1 MSRWVPHYTEREN
14 PLPDCCDDRDRVD
27 RISMRACSVFHVVLA
42 VSAATQVFA
51 APTYIQAEQQ
61 GNRWRIGNDFV
72 ERTVSFSEENG
83 LRTES
88 LVRKSSGTD
97 FTAYGRQRNEFGSE
111 FSFSANG
118 DPLDGHKSFRFGS
131 AESIALNGGRVL
143 RIVLHDRKGM
153 LDVTVN
159 YAVFDRYSAIR
170 KWIAITNKSSSA
182 ITLTHLCFEALSIG
196 AGSPGEL
203 QLSAGYGA
211 TPQALFFTGRA
222 SDAGMFL
229 RNSRTGEGV
238 SIINEAPGYLK
249 RTEVG
254 QGWREGLKVMYDT
267 DLFPFERS
275 VQPGETF
282 ESAKSSL
289 VFFQD
294 NHGFEDPRWAAPSY
308 MSNIVMRRKGAYKPV
323 WLYNTWEPFVRGIN
337 EKTVRELV
345 PIAARM
351 GMNVFTIDDG
361 WQQEYGA
368 NEDNRTN
375 FPDGVDGVAKIL
387 SDKGLGLGL
396 WVPLAAVS
404 IKTAEY
410 QQHPEWACR
419 DRAGHP
425 KFTQTASGTQA
436 VMCLGSGYR
445 DAALKRLND
454 LVERYYPRY
463 LKIDLTTV
471 FNTYGE
477 EPGCNAPGHLH
488 KSWAESLDRIYE
500 SLQYIGE
507 HFHRAHPE
515 VLVDYTFELWG
526 EKHLIDAALLGCA
539 DLDWL
544 SNVSDADAGD
554 AGPVQARTLLYQR
567 APSIPVETML
577 IGNLRA
583 ATGSSEE
590 RLGVAM
596 GSGPVLLGDLRK
608 LSEAEQ
614 DWYGK
619 WIRWYKEFRNRVALS
634 DSFFPQGSWQQ
645 PSQGRWDGFA
655 RLSRESDGL
664 VVLFRN
670 ASGAST
676 AEVKAIAPAGARYDA
691 LSILNGRKLGEVSA
705 ADLAAGWTARFDTN
719 QTVTI
724 VELKRRH

>member
-1 MSRWVPHYTEREN
+1 
-14 PLPDCCDDRDRVD
+14 
-27 RISMRACSVFHVVLA
+27 MRLYSVFQVAFA
-42 VSAATQVFA
+42 VCAATQVFA
-51 APTYIQAEQQ
+51 APAYVRIEEQ
-61 GNRWRIGNDFV
+61 GKRWLIGNDFV
-72 ERTVSFSEENG
+72 QRTVSFSGENG

-88 LVRKSSGTD
+88 LLRKSSGTD
-97 FTAYGRQRNEFGSE
+97 FTAYGRQENQFGPE

-118 DPLDGHKSFRFGS
+118 NHVDGHKSFSFGS
-131 AESIALNGGRVL
+131 AGTVALGDGQAL
-143 RIVLHDRKGM
+143 RILLHDRKGM
-153 LDVTVN
+153 LDVAVY
-159 YAVFDRYSAIR
+159 YAVFDRYPAIR
-170 KWIAITNKSSSA
+170 KWIAVTNKSSSA
-182 ITLTHLCFEALSIG
+182 ITLTHLCFEALSVGPG
-196 AGSPGEL
+196 APGEL

-211 TPQALFFTGRA
+211 TPRELFFTGRA

-229 RNSRTGEGV
+229 RNSKTGEGV
-238 SIINEAPGYLK
+238 SVINEAPGYLK

-254 QGWREGLKVMYDT
+254 EGWREGLKVMYDT

-294 NHGFEDPRWAAPSY
+294 GHGFEDPGWAIPGY
-308 MSNIVMRRKGAYKPV
+308 MSNVVMRRKGAYKPV
-323 WLYNTWEPFVRGIN
+323 WLYNTWEPFLRGIN
-337 EKTVRELV
+337 EQTVGELI

-351 GMNVFTIDDG
+351 GMDVFTIDDG

-368 NEDNRTN
+368 NEDNKAN
-375 FPDGVDGVAKIL
+375 FPAGVDGVVKL
-387 SDKGLGLGL
+387 LNEKGLGLGL

-410 QQHPEWACR
+410 KEHPEWACR
-419 DRAGHP
+419 DREGRP

-445 DAALKRLND
+445 DAALRRLND
-454 LVERYYPRY
+454 VVARYHPRY

-500 SLQYIGE
+500 GLQYIGE
-507 HFHRAHPE
+507 HFHQAHPD

-544 SNVSDADAGD
+544 SNVSDASAGD

-567 APSIPVETML
+567 ALSIPVETML

-583 ATGSSEE
+583 ATGSIEE

-608 LSEAEQ
+608 LSEAGQ
-614 DWYGK
+614 DSYGK
-619 WIRWYKEFRNRVALS
+619 WIRWYKEFRNRVALP

-645 PSQGRWDGFA
+645 PGQKHWDGFA

-670 ASGAST
+670 ASGASAAT
-676 AEVKAIAPAGARYDA
+676 VKAPAPTGARYDA
-691 LSILNGRKLGEVSA
+691 LSILDGRKLGEVSA
-705 ADLAAGWTARFDTN
+705 ADLTAGWTARFDTTR
-719 QTVTI
+719 TVTI

>member
-1 MSRWVPHYTEREN
+1 
-14 PLPDCCDDRDRVD
+14 
-27 RISMRACSVFHVVLA
+27 MRSFSVRHVLLAAC
-42 VSAATQVFA
+42 AATQVFA
-51 APTYIQAEQQ
+51 APAYVRIEQQ
-61 GNRWRIGNDFV
+61 AKRWLVGNDFV
-72 ERTVSFSEENG
+72 QRTVSFSDENG
-83 LRTES
+83 LRTEA
-88 LVRKSSGTD
+88 LIRKSSGTD
-97 FTAYGRQRNEFGSE
+97 FTAYGRQTNEFGPE
-111 FSFSANG
+111 FSFWVNG
-118 DPLDGHKSFRFGS
+118 NRLDGHRSFSFGN
-131 AESIALNGGRVL
+131 AESVALSEGRAL
-143 RIVLHDRKGM
+143 RILLHDRKDM
-153 LDVTVN
+153 LDVTVY
-159 YAVFDRYSAIR
+159 YAVFDRHPAIR
-170 KWIAITNKSSSA
+170 KWIAITNKSSSP
-182 ITLTHLCFEALSIG
+182 ITLTHLCFEALSVG
-196 AGSPGEL
+196 PGSPGEL

-211 TPQALFFTGRA
+211 IPREIFFTGRA

-249 RTEVG
+249 RTEAG
-254 QGWREGLKVMYDT
+254 GGWKEELKVMYDT

-275 VQPGETF
+275 LQPGETF

-294 NHGFEDPRWAAPSY
+294 EHGFEDPRWAVPSY
-308 MSNIVMRRKGAYKPV
+308 MSAVVMRRQGGYKPV
-323 WLYNTWEPFVRGIN
+323 WLYNTWEPFLRGIN
-337 EKTVRELV
+337 ESTVEELI
-345 PIAARM
+345 PIAATM
-351 GMNVFTIDDG
+351 GMDIFTIDDG

-375 FPDGVDGVAKIL
+375 FPGGVKSVTKLLGEK
-387 SDKGLGLGL
+387 SLGLGL

-404 IKTAEY
+404 VKTVEY
-410 QQHPEWACR
+410 RRHPEWVCR

-436 VMCLGSGYR
+436 VMCLASGYR

-454 LVERYYPRY
+454 LVERYHPRY
-463 LKIDLTTV
+463 LKVDLTTV
-471 FNTYGE
+471 FNAYGE

-500 SLQYIGE
+500 GLQYIGE
-507 HFHRAHPE
+507 HFHQAHPE

-544 SNVSDADAGD
+544 SNVSDAEVGD
-554 AGPVQARTLLYQR
+554 AGPVQARTLLYQH
-567 APSIPVETML
+567 ALSIPVETML

-583 ATGSSEE
+583 ATGSIEE

-596 GSGPVLLGDLRK
+596 GSGPLLLGDLRK
-608 LSEAEQ
+608 LTEAERNE
-614 DWYGK
+614 YGK

-645 PSQGRWDGFA
+645 PGQGRWDGFA

-676 AEVKAIAPAGARYDA
+676 AEVRAPAPPGATYDA
-691 LSILNGRKLGEVSA
+691 LSVLDGRTLGEVNS
-705 ADLAAGWTARFDTN
+705 ADLAAGWTVRFDTKR
-719 QTVTI
+719 TVTI
-724 VELKRRH
+724 VELKRRP

>member
-1 MSRWVPHYTEREN
+1 
-14 PLPDCCDDRDRVD
+14 
-27 RISMRACSVFHVVLA
+27 MRSYSLCQVILA
-42 VSAATQVFA
+42 VCATSQLFGG
-51 APTYIQAEQQ
+51 QAYVRIDQH
-61 GNRWRIGNDFV
+61 GNQWLIGNDFV

-97 FTAYGRQRNEFGSE
+97 FTAYGRQANQFGPE

-118 DPLDGHKSFRFGS
+118 NRLDGRKSFDFGN
-131 AESIALNGGRVL
+131 AESIAQNEGQAL
-143 RIVLHDRKGM
+143 RIVLHERKGL
-153 LDVTVN
+153 LDVTVY
-159 YAVFDRYSAIR
+159 YAVFDRHPAIR
-170 KWIAITNKSSSA
+170 KWITITNKSSSSV
-182 ITLTHLCFEALSIG
+182 TLTHLCFEALSVG
-196 AGSPGEL
+196 PGSPGDL

-211 TPQALFFTGRA
+211 TPRELFFTGRA

-229 RNSRTGEGV
+229 RNSRTEEGV

-254 QGWREGLKVMYDT
+254 EGWREGLQVMYDT

-282 ESAKSSL
+282 GSAKSSL

-294 NHGFEDPRWAAPSY
+294 NQGFEDPRWAVPSY
-308 MSNIVMRRKGAYKPV
+308 MSNVVMRRRGAYKPV
-323 WLYNTWEPFVRGIN
+323 WLYNTWEPFLRGIDQ
-337 EKTVRELV
+337 KTAGELI

-351 GMNVFTIDDG
+351 GMDVFTIDDG

-368 NEDNRTN
+368 NEDNKTN
-375 FPDGVDGVAKIL
+375 FPDGVTGVAKIL
-387 SDKGLGLGL
+387 GEKGLGLGL
-396 WVPLAAVS
+396 WVPLATVS
-404 IKTAEY
+404 VKTKEY
-410 QQHPEWACR
+410 TQHPEWACR
-419 DRAGHP
+419 DREGRP
-425 KFTQTASGTQA
+425 KFTSTASGTQA

-445 DAALKRLND
+445 DAALKRLID
-454 LVERYYPRY
+454 LVDRYHPRY

-471 FNTYGE
+471 FNAYGE

-500 SLQYIGE
+500 GLQYIGE
-507 HFHRAHPE
+507 QLHRTYPE

-544 SNVSDADAGD
+544 SNVSDASAGD
-554 AGPVQARTLLYQR
+554 AGPIEARTLLYQR
-567 APSIPVETML
+567 ALSIPVETML

-583 ATGSSEE
+583 GMGSTEE
-590 RLGVAM
+590 HLGVAM

-608 LSEAEQ
+608 LSAAQQ
-614 DWYGK
+614 DSYGR
-619 WIRWYKEFRNRVALS
+619 WVRWYKEFRNGTSLS
-634 DSFFPQGSWQQ
+634 DSFFPQGAWQQ
-645 PSQGRWDGFA
+645 PGQGRWDGFV

-670 ASGAST
+670 ASNAS
-676 AEVKAIAPAGARYDA
+676 AAAVKVPVPAGARYDA
-691 LSILNGRKLGEVSA
+691 LSILDGRKLGEVSA
-705 ADLAAGWTARFDTN
+705 ADLAAGWTVRFDEKG
-719 QTVTI
+719 TVVI
-724 VELKRRH
+724 VELLRRH

>member
-1 MSRWVPHYTEREN
+1 
-14 PLPDCCDDRDRVD
+14 
-27 RISMRACSVFHVVLA
+27 MRCCSVFRVVLA
-42 VSAATQVFA
+42 VCAVTPVVA
-51 APTYIQAEQQ
+51 APAYVRIEQQ
-61 GNRWRIGNDFV
+61 GSRWLIGNDFV
-72 ERTVSFSEENG
+72 ERIVSFSEEDG

-88 LVRKSSGTD
+88 LIRKSSGTD
-97 FTAYGRQRNEFGSE
+97 FTAYGRQRNQFGPE

-118 DPLDGHKSFRFGS
+118 DRLDGHKSFRFANAQTIPVS
-131 AESIALNGGRVL
+131 GGQAL
-143 RIVLHDRKGM
+143 RIMLHDRKGL
-153 LDVTVN
+153 LDVAVY
-159 YAVFDRYSAIR
+159 YAVFDRYPAVR

-182 ITLTHLCFEALSIG
+182 ITLTHLCFEALSLG

-203 QLSAGYGA
+203 ELSAGYGA

-229 RNSRTGEGV
+229 RNSKTGEGV
-238 SIINEAPGYLK
+238 AIINEAPGYLK

-275 VQPGETF
+275 LQPGETF

-294 NHGFEDPRWAAPSY
+294 NHGFDDPRWAVPGY
-308 MSNIVMRRKGAYKPV
+308 MTNIVMRRQGAYKPL

-337 EKTVRELV
+337 EKTVGELL

-351 GMNVFTIDDG
+351 GMDVFTIDDG

-368 NEDNRTN
+368 NEDNKTN
-375 FPDGVDGVAKIL
+375 FPGGVDGVAKLL

-404 IKTAEY
+404 IKTTEY

-419 DRAGHP
+419 DREGHP

-454 LVERYYPRY
+454 LVERYHPRY

-500 SLQYIGE
+500 GLEYIGE
-507 HFHRAHPE
+507 HFHQRHPE

-544 SNVSDADAGD
+544 SNVSDAAVGD

-583 ATGSSEE
+583 STGTADD

-608 LSEAEQ
+608 LSNTEQ

-634 DSFFPQGSWQQ
+634 DSFFPQGSWRQ
-645 PSQGRWDGFA
+645 PGQGRWDGFV

-664 VVLFRN
+664 AVLFRN
-670 ASGAST
+670 GSGTSIAQ
-676 AEVKAIAPAGARYDA
+676 VKAPPPAGAKYDA
-691 LSILNGRKLGEVSA
+691 FSILDGRKLGEVSA
-705 ADLAAGWTARFDTN
+705 AGLAAGWTVPFDTSR
-719 QTVTI
+719 TVTI
-724 VELKRRH
+724 VELRRRN

>member
-1 MSRWVPHYTEREN
+1 
-14 PLPDCCDDRDRVD
+14 
-27 RISMRACSVFHVVLA
+27 MRLSSVFRVVLA
-42 VSAATQVFA
+42 VCAATQVFA
-51 APTYIQAEQQ
+51 APAYVRIEEQ
-61 GNRWRIGNDFV
+61 GKRWLIGNDFV
-72 ERTVSFSEENG
+72 QREVSFSEEDG

-97 FTAYGRQRNEFGSE
+97 FTAYGRQNNQFGPE
-111 FSFSANG
+111 FSFSADGN
-118 DPLDGHKSFRFGS
+118 PLDGHKSFRFGS
-131 AESIALNGGRVL
+131 AESIAMKEGRGL
-143 RIVLHDRKGM
+143 RIVLHDRKGL
-153 LDVTVN
+153 LDVTVY
-159 YAVFDRYSAIR
+159 YAVFDGHPASR

-182 ITLTHLCFEALSIG
+182 ITLTHLCFEALSVG

-203 QLSAGYGA
+203 ELSAGYGA

-254 QGWREGLKVMYDT
+254 EGWREGLKVMYDT

-294 NHGFEDPRWAAPSY
+294 GHGFEDPGWAVPSY
-308 MSNIVMRRKGAYKPV
+308 MSSVVMRRKGAYKPV
-323 WLYNTWEPFVRGIN
+323 WLYNTWEPFLRGIN
-337 EKTVRELV
+337 EKTVGELIPV
-345 PIAARM
+345 AARM
-351 GMNVFTIDDG
+351 GMDVFTIDDG

-368 NEDNRTN
+368 NEDNKTN
-375 FPDGVDGVAKIL
+375 FPDGVDGVVKL
-387 SDKGLGLGL
+387 LNGKGMGLGL

-410 QQHPEWACR
+410 RQHPEWACR
-419 DRAGHP
+419 DRQGRP

-454 LVERYYPRY
+454 LVERYHPRY
-463 LKIDLTTV
+463 LKVDLTTV
-471 FNTYGE
+471 FNAYGE

-500 SLQYIGE
+500 GLQYIGE
-507 HFHRAHPE
+507 QFHEAHPD
-515 VLVDYTFELWG
+515 VLMDYTFELWG

-544 SNVSDADAGD
+544 SNVSDAAAGD
-554 AGPVQARTLLYQR
+554 AGPTQARTLLYQR
-567 APSIPVETML
+567 ASSIPVETML

-583 ATGSSEE
+583 PTGSVEE

-608 LSEAEQ
+608 LSDAEQ
-614 DWYGK
+614 DEYGK
-619 WIRWYKEFRNRVALS
+619 WIRWYKEFRNRAALS

-645 PSQGRWDGFA
+645 PGQGRWDGFA

-670 ASGAST
+670 VSGAAVAT
-676 AEVKAIAPAGARYDA
+676 VKAPAPADAKYDA
-691 LSILNGRKLGEVSA
+691 VSILDGRKLGEVSA
-705 ADLAAGWTARFDTN
+705 ADLAAGWTTPFDTTR
-719 QTVTI
+719 TVTI
-724 VELKRRH
+724 VELKRRD

>member
-1 MSRWVPHYTEREN
+1 
-14 PLPDCCDDRDRVD
+14 
-27 RISMRACSVFHVVLA
+27 MRSHSVLLVALA
-42 VSAATQVFA
+42 AFAAAPVFA
-51 APTYIQAEQQ
+51 APAYIRMEQQ
-61 GNRWRIGNDFV
+61 GERWRIGNDFL
-72 ERTVSFSEENG
+72 ERTVSFSESNG

-97 FTAYGRQRNEFGSE
+97 FTAYGRQRNEFGPE
-111 FSFSANG
+111 FSFSVNG
-118 DPLDGHKSFRFGS
+118 DHLDGRRSFQFGG
-131 AESIALNGGRVL
+131 AERIAIQGGRALRVL
-143 RIVLHDRKGM
+143 LHDRKGR
-153 LDVTVN
+153 LDVAVY
-159 YAVFDRYSAIR
+159 YAVFDHYPALR
-170 KWIAITNKSSSA
+170 KWITIRNKSAST
-182 ITLTHLCFEALSIG
+182 ITLRRLCFEALDLG
-196 AGSPGEL
+196 PGSPGDL

-254 QGWREGLKVMYDT
+254 QGWGEGLKVMYDT

-275 VQPGETF
+275 VQLGETF

-294 NHGFEDPRWAAPSY
+294 HHGFEDSRWAVPGY
-308 MSNIVMRRKGAYKPV
+308 MSNIVMRRGAAYKPV

-337 EKTVRELV
+337 EKTVGELI
-345 PIAARM
+345 PIASRM
-351 GMNVFTIDDG
+351 GMDIFTIDDG
-361 WQQEYGA
+361 WQQENGA
-368 NEDNRTN
+368 NEDNKTN
-375 FPDGVDGVAKIL
+375 FPDGVDGVIKLL
-387 SDKGLGLGL
+387 SGKGLGLGL

-404 IKTAEY
+404 VKTQEY
-410 QQHPEWACR
+410 RQHPEWACR
-419 DRAGHP
+419 DREGHP

-454 LVERYYPRY
+454 LVERYHPRY

-477 EPGCNAPGHLH
+477 EPGCSAPGHLH

-500 SLQYIGE
+500 GLQYIGE
-507 HFHRAHPE
+507 RFHQAHPE

-544 SNVSDADAGD
+544 SNVSDADGD
-554 AGPVQARTLLYQR
+554 SAGPVQARTLLYER

-583 ATGSSEE
+583 PTGSPEE
-590 RLGVAM
+590 RLGVTM

-608 LSEAEQ
+608 LSETDQA
-614 DWYGK
+614 WYGK

-634 DSFFPQGSWQQ
+634 DSFFPQGSWRQAGK
-645 PSQGRWDGFA
+645 GRWDGFA
-655 RLSRESDGL
+655 RLSRKSDGL
-664 VVLFRN
+664 IVLFRN
-670 ASGAST
+670 ASSAST
-676 AEVKAIAPAGARYDA
+676 AEVKAVAPGGATYDA
-691 LSILNGRKLGEVSA
+691 LSILDGRKLGQVGA
-705 ADLAAGWTARFDTN
+705 AELAAGWTAPFDTN
-719 QTVTI
+719 HTVTI